1 MNIQRTW
8 AMPSS
13 DTFDIAP
20 IGDLV
25 RRYLSKSKIS
35 VDPFSRNK
43 RWATYTND
51 LNPITEAEYHM
62 LASDFLKM
70 LVTRGVHADL
80 IIFDPPYSTQQIK
93 EVYAGVGMPVSNSL
107 EFNST
112 IGHWSQE
119 KDLCY
124 QLLIP
129 GGAFIH
135 CGWHSNGMGKGRDM
149 VIEELL
155 LVAHGRAHNDTIVTV
170 EVKQAHQLSMFDSN
184 LTQRAADVASCAS

>member
-1 MNIQRTW
+1 
-8 AMPSS
+8 MPSA

-25 RRYLSKSKIS
+25 RRYLRRSKVSI
-35 VDPFSRNK
+35 DPFARNK
-43 RWATYTND
+43 KWATYTND
-51 LNPITEAEYHM
+51 LNPVTKAEYHM

-70 LVTRGVHADL
+70 LMGRGIQADL
-80 IIFDPPYSTQQIK
+80 IIFDPPYSMQQIK

-124 QLLIP
+124 QLLVP
-129 GGAFIH
+129 GGVFIH

-170 EVKQAHQLSMFDSN
+170 ERKLV
-184 LTQRAADVASCAS
+184 TQQPLFGALQQDFSSIIERSE